1 MDPLPSDQVK
11 DCLLL
16 LSDDRFIGRKL
27 LYPGENGMSIKL
39 GYETP
44 RFGQP
49 FWTIILQF
57 RREKNDSLQWSGL
70 INVHLK
76 IYNDDIEF
84 FETEECTVADL
95 ESEEL
100 LGVSTVGE
108 LRKLDRSVWLFVKV
122 KMRKGRKA
130 IVSGWPMPYVGPE
143 PDDSWY
149 NMLERIE
156 GVCYLDELVD
166 AGIFSCLLQCREQDF
181 EEWQQI
187 VTRYLGQ
194 TLSFEPS
201 YVILFPSLRSLPSLT
216 SSYHT
221 VLDVIP
227 EFRGRESVQ
236 SQNIFSS
243 KVEVAIYLQQ
253 GVAQDQYPLLED
265 AKNMCLSITLNRE
278 FSDKYYNCIKR
289 TMTMSQPVDIAFRS
303 GERFSEIGLIWTGRV
318 FFDLL
323 IRNFD
328 HGKSAITP
336 SMSTNSYLL
345 VSGAIVT
352 VARRPPYT

>member
-1 MDPLPSDQVK
+1 MDPLPSEQVK

-27 LYPGENGMSIKL
+27 LYPGENGLSIKL

-70 INVHLK
+70 IDVHLK

-95 ESEEL
+95 ESEEF
-100 LGVSTVGE
+100 LGASTVGE
-108 LRKLDRSVWLFVKV
+108 LRKLHRSVWLFVKV
-122 KMRKGRKA
+122 KMREGRKA

-149 NMLERIE
+149 NMRERIE

-194 TLSFEPS
+194 TLPFEPS
-201 YVILFPSLRSLPSLT
+201 FGWDEG
-216 SSYHT
+216 HF
-221 VLDVIP
+221 DEVIP

-243 KVEVAIYLQQ
+243 KVEAAIYLQQ

-265 AKNMCLSITLNRE
+265 A
-278 FSDKYYNCIKR
+278 
-289 TMTMSQPVDIAFRS
+289 
-303 GERFSEIGLIWTGRV
+303 
-318 FFDLL
+318 
-323 IRNFD
+323 
-328 HGKSAITP
+328 
-336 SMSTNSYLL
+336 
-345 VSGAIVT
+345 
-352 VARRPPYT
+352 